1 MRRSP
6 IVLIAYALILLV
18 GCTAE
23 PDVERPPN
31 FIVILADDLGYAD
44 TGAYG
49 NRRNETPHLDG
60 LAREGLRFT
69 DFHSNGPMCTP
80 TRAALLTG
88 RYQNRLGRE
97 FESPLGAD
105 DKGLPRDEVTIAEA
119 LAEAGYVSGA
129 YGKWHLGRFPPHLP
143 TSHGFEEFW
152 GLGSGDGDH
161 HSHIDRSGR
170 KDWWHNNQTEMEE
183 GYSVDLITDHSVAFI
198 ERNKDRPFFL
208 YVAHLAIHFPWQGPG
223 DKGYREEGGDYHN
236 LTKLGYFEKD
246 KDPSGKVKEMVEA
259 VDGSVGRIVES
270 VKANGLERDTLIV
283 FTSDNGGY
291 LTYEGGY
298 HNISRNGPLRGQ
310 KKQVYEGGIRVPTI
324 AWWPD
329 RTEPG
334 VTDDLAASF
343 DLFPTFLELAGL
355 GRRADLKLD
364 GVSLAPLLL
373 EGDVLPD
380 RTLFWRMRD
389 RKAVRQGPWK
399 LVAVGGSPPELYNL
413 TQDIGESSDL
423 SAERPQLVER
433 LLAELQVWE
442 SDVEPNSVPAAGAV
456 NQH

>member
-1 MRRSP
+1 MSAMNRHCP
-6 IVLIAYALILLV
+6 ALVLAAFAVAALT
-18 GCTAE
+18 GCATKPDAE
-23 PDVERPPN
+23 LPPN
-31 FIVILADDLGYAD
+31 FIVILVDDLGYGD

-49 NRRNETPHLDG
+49 STRNLTPHIDQ

-105 DKGLPRDEVTIAEA
+105 DKGLPPDQVTIAEA
-119 LAEAGYVSGA
+119 LGEAGYVSGA
-129 YGKWHLGRFPPHLP
+129 FGKWHLGRFPPHLP

-170 KDWWHNNQTEMEE
+170 KDWWHNDRIEMEK

-198 ERNKDRPFFL
+198 EHNKDRPFFL
-208 YVAHLAIHFPWQGPG
+208 YVSHLAIHFPWQGPG
-223 DKGYREEGGDYHN
+223 DEGYRIEGEDYHN
-236 LTKLGYFEKD
+236 LTKLGYFEED

-259 VDGSVGRIVES
+259 VDGSVGRIVE
-270 VKANGLERDTLIV
+270 AIRTNGLAENTLIV

-291 LTYEGGY
+291 LTYQGGY
-298 HNISRNGPLRGQ
+298 HNISSNGPLRGQ
-310 KKQVYEGGIRVPTI
+310 KTEVYEGGIRVPAI
-324 AWWPD
+324 AWWPG
-329 RTEPG
+329 RIKPG
-334 VTDDLAASF
+334 VTDDLSASF

-355 GRRADLKLD
+355 AEPADLKLD
-364 GVSLAPLLL
+364 GVSLARLLL
-373 EGDVLPD
+373 EGGAVPD

-389 RKAVRQGPWK
+389 RRAVRQGPWK
-399 LVAVGGSPPELYNL
+399 LVASGEDAPELYNL
-413 TQDIGESSDL
+413 AGDIGETSDL
-423 SAERPQLVER
+423 SALRSELAGR
-433 LLAELQVWE
+433 LLSDLHAWE
-442 SDVEPNSVPAAGAV
+442 SEMEPNDATP
-456 NQH
+456 